1 VSRVLLMRAPRGSG
15 RGIRSKGKEGRVG
28 AVGVGVEWAWRT
40 WGVARSCTGAAAG
53 RRKYARRVAVALRSN
68 QAGARVRCMPCH
80 ATFWDTSAAFG
91 RSFQIGRRMT
101 ASVRMLPRLAR
112 NLDLASELELPGT
125 EKARWGISGT
135 AHTYQCSTTLPPL
148 VQG

>member
-1 VSRVLLMRAPRGSG
+1 VSRVLLMRARREGAGAGSG
-15 RGIRSKGKEGRVG
+15 RMERRVG

-91 RSFQIGRRMT
+91 RSFQIDRRMT

-125 EKARWGISGT
+125 EKARWGICVT
-135 AHTYQCSTTLPPL
+135 AYTSQCSTTLPPL